1 MKKGIYYSPVSTQKM
16 EQTAKQKGIAEAERW
31 RRSVVAKEAT
41 AGKKL
46 AKPDILEKTKIVHE
60 HESKYFIKS

>member
-1 MKKGIYYSPVSTQKM
+1 MDSEKKQS
-16 EQTAKQKGIAEAERW
+16 GIAEAERW

-46 AKPDILEKTKIVHE
+46 AKADILEKTKIVHE

>member
-1 MKKGIYYSPVSTQKM
+1 M
-16 EQTAKQKGIAEAERW
+16 EQTAKQEGIAEAERW

-46 AKPDILEKTKIVHE
+46 AKADHIEKTKIVHE